1 MSNRTE
7 EAEVPTQSLTQN
19 PPFFPPTSIEIRT
32 TDTSSD
38 TSSVVP
44 TSIAEAVSPISD
56 PGSNLAPSGKDT
68 TGAGALPPPPEPA
81 RVYQICSEGFIRR
94 QLKVRESG
102 GQRILYTASTNS
114 IFSRKPKISIH
125 STASSN
131 PSSIKNNN
139 SSSQEQQQQ
148 QQQTLIASAALHI
161 FSRDGIDLH
170 LETIIDRNGKP
181 CQVKIICP
189 SHDPKSFCFLSS
201 AGFMRWQQQQEQEQK
216 WQDGGNGSS
225 LELVSD
231 GSGRILAV
239 FSGTNSKW
247 PSAKCGRLMARVEG
261 RLLDEIVM
269 SCLAILEQERRRW
282 SPAGM
287 VARWRLG

>member
-1 MSNRTE
+1 M
-7 EAEVPTQSLTQN
+7 PTQSLTQN
-19 PPFFPPTSIEIRT
+19 PPFFPPTSIEIGT

-56 PGSNLAPSGKDT
+56 PGSILAPSGKDT
-68 TGAGALPPPPEPA
+68 TGAGAVPPPPEPA

-131 PSSIKNNN
+131 PSSINNN
-139 SSSQEQQQQ
+139 SSSSQEQ

-216 WQDGGNGSS
+216 RQDGGNGSS

-239 FSGTNSKW
+239 FSGTNAKW
-247 PSAKCGRLMARVEG
+247 PSAKCGRLMVRVEG

>member
-1 MSNRTE
+1 MSNRTG

-19 PPFFPPTSIEIRT
+19 PPFSTHTSIEIRT

-38 TSSVVP
+38 TSSIVP
-44 TSIAEAVSPISD
+44 TSIEEALSPISD
-56 PGSNLAPSGKDT
+56 PGSNLTPAGETT
-68 TGAGALPPPPEPA
+68 TGVGALPSPNLLLPEPA

-131 PSSIKNNN
+131 PSSINNSN
-139 SSSQEQQQQ
+139 SSSQEQQ

-201 AGFMRWQQQQEQEQK
+201 GGFMRWQQQGQK
-216 WQDGGNGSS
+216 RQDGGNWSS
-225 LELVSD
+225 FELVSD

-239 FSGTNSKW
+239 FSGTNAKW
-247 PSAKCGRLMARVEG
+247 LRANCGRLMARVEG

-269 SCLAILEQERRRW
+269 SCLAIMEQERRRW